1 MIFSNF
7 IPSIFPFFY
16 AGFSAWEP
24 GPPTELDID
33 APGIQN
39 FEAPQGFDIDA
50 PGIQNFQAPQ
60 GFVIDGPGDQ
70 NFEAPQGLTIDA
82 PDNQG
87 LQAPQEL
94 SIDEPENQGNT
105 HVHCSMIEYQGSNND
120 IYIIK

>member
-39 FEAPQGFDIDA
+39 FEAPQGF
-50 PGIQNFQAPQ
+50 
-60 GFVIDGPGDQ
+60 VIDGPGDQ
-70 NFEAPQGLTIDA
+70 NFETPQGLAVDA
-82 PDNQG
+82 PENQG
-87 LQAPQEL
+87 LQAPQEF
-94 SIDEPENQGNT
+94 SVDEPENQGNT
-105 HVHCSMIEYQGSNND
+105 HVHCSMIEYQ
-120 IYIIK
+120 